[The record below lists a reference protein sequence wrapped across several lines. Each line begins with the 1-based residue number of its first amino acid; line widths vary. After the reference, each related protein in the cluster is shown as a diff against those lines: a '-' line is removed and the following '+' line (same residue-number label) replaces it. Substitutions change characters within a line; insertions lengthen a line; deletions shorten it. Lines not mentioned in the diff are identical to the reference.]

1 MIPSVKK
8 NIPHCLM
15 VKPIFKQHF
24 FMVNSPQK
32 NRWNHQQ
39 LRHYREAISYALYKR
54 FPTARSL
61 LVDALEFS
69 GEFFGDFHGF
79 PLNFFGVSRMFVG
92 FSG

>member
-1 MIPSVKK
+1 
-8 NIPHCLM
+8 LM

-61 LVDALEFS
+61 LVVWGPGLGPRHDLVDLKNR
-69 GEFFGDFHGF
+69 GCTRIFGGVFRGF
-79 PLNFFGVSRMFVG
+79 PWISPQFFRSF
-92 FSG
+92 